1 MHFRFPMI
9 FHGIRQSTYNEPPK
23 MQENLP
29 PYRRAVS
36 IQRGESEKQMPSG
49 DKSGNIAT
57 FGLSAV

>member
-1 MHFRFPMI
+1 MI
-9 FHGIRQSTYNEPPK
+9 FHGIRQSAYNEPPK

-36 IQRGESEKQMPSG
+36 IQRGESEKQMTSG